1 MEISGRIARQ
11 ILLFSLV
18 VLIIPIIIFP
28 ERFGMDLA
36 KASLINAMYELIFYG
51 LVIYIFNQKVSLF
64 QLFLLAGICLIYRF
78 ILGLILGLLIV
89 VMYPMSI
96 SIAVTLGMSSYLP
109 AIFLHILAT
118 PFIIKPIIINF
129 LSPPSSDRTIQ
140 LDKTK
145 AEYINAGITSISVS
159 KEKGFSGQRVPAV
172 TEKKIQLRGRKPYKS
187 SARTKNENIEANGFE
202 KASQYIG
209 DDGSVQLAVVIDN
222 EGLLLANF
230 VRGDYEPE
238 DWAPFALLLMQRND
252 DVLSR
257 LGLKTPEKMEILF
270 KNKKITVACEELYSL
285 MVISERA
292 IDDVLNIRINK
303 GLEIIRNYIAER
315 YSNKLIGNLEKSYV

>member
-1 MEISGRIARQ
+1 
-11 ILLFSLV
+11 
-18 VLIIPIIIFP
+18 
-28 ERFGMDLA
+28 
-36 KASLINAMYELIFYG
+36 
-51 LVIYIFNQKVSLF
+51 
-64 QLFLLAGICLIYRF
+64 
-78 ILGLILGLLIV
+78 
-89 VMYPMSI
+89 
-96 SIAVTLGMSSYLP
+96 
-109 AIFLHILAT
+109 
-118 PFIIKPIIINF
+118 
-129 LSPPSSDRTIQ
+129 
-140 LDKTK
+140 
-145 AEYINAGITSISVS
+145 
-159 KEKGFSGQRVPAV
+159 
-172 TEKKIQLRGRKPYKS
+172 
-187 SARTKNENIEANGFE
+187 ENIEANGFE